1 MIRTLDNRT
10 AFAQAKEL
18 LAEGHSV
25 RIRVAGQSML
35 PFFRSG
41 SRITLRP
48 LRDGDLRRGNVVL
61 AETERGTYVVHRILR
76 VTDLEVTLLGD
87 GNTAGTETMPPSK
100 VYGTV
105 DCGPVHRALALLWLR
120 LRPVRKYPLWFLKRI
135 CRK

>member
-10 AFAQAKEL
+10 AFAQAREL
-18 LAEGHSV
+18 LAEGQRV

-41 SRITLRP
+41 RPITLRP
-48 LRDGDLRRGNVVL
+48 LRDGDLRRGSVVL

-76 VTDLEVTLLGD
+76 ITGERVTLLGD
-87 GNTAGTETMPPSK
+87 GNVVGTETMPRDK
-100 VYGTV
+100 VFGAV
-105 DCGPVHRALALLWLR
+105 DCSPVHRALALLWLR
-120 LRPVRKYPLWFLKRI
+120 LRPVRKYPLWFLKKI